1 MSHESGILLERESKS
16 LNTQTLFK
24 LPHSEIEEIIFKSDN
39 FLSLIQNSHILIAG
53 GTGFIGK
60 WLVSTLAE
68 ANKTYKLNI
77 KISIITR
84 DITTAKRLFADALTG
99 INLVEGDLTASL
111 EIPPQKFDY
120 IFHGGV
126 SSSSLTGNYSSEQMY
141 NLIVNGTNQLIEF
154 SKKLNSPPT
163 FIHLSSGAAKNFE
176 DTALSAN
183 SMSEMQKAYGFGKIK
198 AEQMVQEATDNGILK
213 GVNLRLFA
221 FAGPYVPLDQHF
233 AVGNFMNNALKGQ
246 PILITGNP
254 DTQRSYLYPT
264 DMITWIFRAAY
275 SRVGK
280 ITDIGSYNILTVR
293 QIAKAISIIAGGLE
307 VDIKDNHAL
316 KSAYFPNE
324 LSTEKFTDAIQYV
337 SFDETLNRW
346 WKWLKRD
353 ENLGL
358 N

>member
-1 MSHESGILLERESKS
+1 MKRESNS
-16 LNTQTLFK
+16 SNTQTLFR
-24 LPHSEIEEIIFKSDN
+24 LPHSEIEEIIFHSDK
-39 FLSLIQNSHILIAG
+39 FLSLTQNSRILITG

-60 WLVSTLAE
+60 WLVSTLAK

-77 KISIITR
+77 QISIITR
-84 DITTAKRLFADALTG
+84 DIAATKKIFPDGLTG
-99 INLVEGDLTASL
+99 INLVEGDLTQSL

-126 SSSSLTGNYSSEQMY
+126 SSSSLTGNYSSEQMH

-176 DTALSAN
+176 DTALSTN
-183 SMSEMQKAYGFGKIK
+183 SMTEMQKAYGFGKIQ
-198 AEQMVQEATDNGILK
+198 AEQMIQEATNKGILK

-233 AVGNFMNNALKGQ
+233 AVGNFMNDALKGR

-293 QIAKAISIIAGGLE
+293 QIAKAISIIGGGLE
-307 VDIKDNHAL
+307 VDIKENNAL

-324 LSTEKFTDAIQYV
+324 QSTEKFTDGIQYV
-337 SFDETLNRW
+337 SFDETLDRW
-346 WKWLKRD
+346 WRWLKKN
-353 ENLGL
+353 ENLRS